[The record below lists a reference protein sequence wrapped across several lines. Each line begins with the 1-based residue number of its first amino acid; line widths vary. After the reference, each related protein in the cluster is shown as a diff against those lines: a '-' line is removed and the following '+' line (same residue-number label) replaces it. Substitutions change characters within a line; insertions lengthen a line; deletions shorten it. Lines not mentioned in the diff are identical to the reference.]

1 MAAQLLR
8 NARHFND
15 ALAKDQAVVDDTQ
28 VKLESNF
35 DIAQKERIR
44 LRDHRGKS
52 GMTTCWVI
60 WAVIVVS
67 MLFMFMVMLI
77 RLT

>member
-15 ALAKDQAVVDDTQ
+15 SLAKDNAVVEETQ
-28 VKLESNF
+28 QKLESNF
-35 DIAQKERIR
+35 DVAHKERIR

-52 GMTTCWVI
+52 GMTTCWIVG
-60 WAVIVVS
+60 AVALVT
-67 MLFMFMVMLI
+67 LFFMMMVMLI